1 MSKIIN
7 RRDGPPSPDSF
18 SHANGGK
25 GDQSAGAVPGW
36 NRWAWLILDVLW
48 LAGLALYVIAGYR
61 SVPLHGDEPTLIY
74 MSRDYYHLVQRRDV
88 EPVLYRDEPANPA
101 EQDLRLINGTVGKMA
116 MGLAWDLAGLTVDDL
131 NDQWVWEWS
140 WNDNIAL
147 GHMPGERLLHAARV
161 SSALFTVISAWVVF
175 GIARVVAARRLAAWA
190 ASLIYVTTPAVLL
203 NGRRAMMDG
212 SMLGFI
218 ALTALVGV
226 LIVRQQA
233 RGWRGAK
240 LAALYALL
248 GVCGGLAVA
257 SKHNAAITVAAVFAA
272 VLVAP
277 LLDARRADDMRSHF
291 DAPHLLRV
299 ASASL
304 LVIVTFLALNPAWW
318 SDPLPM
324 PERVI
329 DLRRDLMAGLDHLIE
344 KGIADP
350 ERLGIYGASYGGYMT
365 VWTITQT
372 NRFKAAVC
380 QCGLT
385 NLYSMFAQTDITP
398 GFMELYFGGSPYD
411 DPELYHARSAM
422 SHVNNV
428 TTPTLLL
435 HGDQDVRVP
444 IAQSYELHWALKHQG
459 VDTQFVIYPREPH
472 SNVELFHQADLLQRV
487 VEWFGR
493 YL

>member
-147 GHMPGERLLHAARV
+147 GHMPGERLLHAARL

-318 SDPLPM
+318 SAPLAVPEIVLDKREELITSQEAWFGGYESFSGRLEGLADASFFAAPQYYEVAVWQEYVGDQIADYEDSWLAGRQGGPVWGGLLLIAFAAGLWTLIERWREGPAWVVLIWTALSALALLVLTPM
-324 PERVI
+324 LWQRYYLPLQPALAVVAGIGMGRVI
-329 DLRRDLMAGLDHLIE
+329 LWAAQVVRGPRS
-344 KGIADP
+344 K
-350 ERLGIYGASYGGYMT
+350 
-365 VWTITQT
+365 VWRT
-372 NRFKAAVC
+372 NDA
-380 QCGLT
+380 
-385 NLYSMFAQTDITP
+385 
-398 GFMELYFGGSPYD
+398 
-411 DPELYHARSAM
+411 
-422 SHVNNV
+422 
-428 TTPTLLL
+428 
-435 HGDQDVRVP
+435 
-444 IAQSYELHWALKHQG
+444 
-459 VDTQFVIYPREPH
+459 
-472 SNVELFHQADLLQRV
+472 
-487 VEWFGR
+487 
-493 YL
+493 